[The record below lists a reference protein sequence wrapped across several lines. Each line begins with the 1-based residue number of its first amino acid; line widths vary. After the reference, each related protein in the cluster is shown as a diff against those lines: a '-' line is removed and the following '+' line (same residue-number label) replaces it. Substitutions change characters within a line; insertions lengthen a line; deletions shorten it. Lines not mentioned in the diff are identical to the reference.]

1 MCTHGYTYFLFL
13 KIITNTKQIAIPVS
27 ANPTSM
33 FCKTMTGVVK
43 VIMSATGVPS
53 GGTPSVHVY
62 IPVKCN
68 QDTNTNV
75 LCDNAYLPGH
85 MVILFVSIN
94 VWFVPSLDLV
104 ITPVIDKLLL
114 LAGNTKIYTITAINN
129 LNHTQRYLQRDVAVL
144 KCLKPLCCH
153 YEG

>member
-62 IPVKCN
+62 
-68 QDTNTNV
+68 QLNV
-75 LCDNAYLPGH
+75 IKIQILMCCVIMHTYLAT
-85 MVILFVSIN
+85 
-94 VWFVPSLDLV
+94 W
-104 ITPVIDKLLL
+104 
-114 LAGNTKIYTITAINN
+114 
-129 LNHTQRYLQRDVAVL
+129 
-144 KCLKPLCCH
+144 
-153 YEG
+153 